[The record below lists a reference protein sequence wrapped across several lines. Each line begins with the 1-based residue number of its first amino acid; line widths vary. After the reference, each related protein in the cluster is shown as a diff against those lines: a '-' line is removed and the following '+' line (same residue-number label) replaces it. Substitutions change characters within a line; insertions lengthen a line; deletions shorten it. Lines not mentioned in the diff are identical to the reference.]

1 MRIKS
6 FAIAVI
12 GIFLFCT
19 ACAKEHLRADQIVT
33 TGTEQSSLR
42 AVALLPCTEIWAYL
56 MQGEEYEIR
65 GSEPITDLC
74 YFAAGVTL
82 SGNLR
87 GPDNIPS
94 NLKVPRGA
102 RTHLVIMSQNATLLH
117 FVLDPSLPLRKRL
130 IDDITVYS
138 RKFSGVQIDFED
150 VNPDDR
156 ERFTSLVSDI
166 KEAVGDKTLSVAL
179 PAKISTARGAYDF
192 NAIGRV
198 ADRILV
204 MAYDEHWNGS
214 TPGPVASLTW
224 CERVAKYAISTIPQ
238 DKLIMGVPFYGRS
251 WQNKKNDRALKF
263 RTTEQIMAG
272 GGIPAGSLDGES
284 PSFKYDDNVTVTV
297 YYENASSITGKVA
310 LYRRMGVTRV
320 GFWRLGQE
328 PGMFWDYM
336 SVR

>member
-1 MRIKS
+1 MKLGSMFLTIYCILVFSACRETRLSAEPIRQGNNAQDS
-6 FAIAVI
+6 LA
-12 GIFLFCT
+12 GIQL
-19 ACAKEHLRADQIVT
+19 
-33 TGTEQSSLR
+33 S
-42 AVALLPCTEIWAYL
+42 PCTEIWAYL
-56 MQGEEYEIR
+56 MQGEESEIR
-65 GSEPITDLC
+65 GNEPITDLC

-94 NLKVPRGA
+94 NLKIPRGA
-102 RTHLVIMSQNATLLH
+102 RTHLVIMNQDATLLH
-117 FVLDPSLPLRKRL
+117 FVLDHSLPLRKRL
-130 IDDITVYS
+130 IDDIAVYS

-156 ERFTSLVSDI
+156 ERFTSLVKDI
-166 KEAVGDKTLSVAL
+166 KEAIGGKTLSVAL
-179 PAKISTARGAYDF
+179 PAKIGTARGAYDF
-192 NAIGRV
+192 NEIGCI

-214 TPGPVASLTW
+214 TPGPVASLPW

-238 DKLIMGVPFYGRS
+238 DKLVMGVPFYGRS

-272 GGIPAGSLDGES
+272 AGIQAGSIDGGT
-284 PSFKYDDNVTVTV
+284 PTFRYDDQVTVTV
-297 YYENASSITGKVA
+297 YYENTSSITGKVA
-310 LYRRMGVTRV
+310 LYQRMGVTRV

-328 PGMFWDYM
+328 PGVFWDYM